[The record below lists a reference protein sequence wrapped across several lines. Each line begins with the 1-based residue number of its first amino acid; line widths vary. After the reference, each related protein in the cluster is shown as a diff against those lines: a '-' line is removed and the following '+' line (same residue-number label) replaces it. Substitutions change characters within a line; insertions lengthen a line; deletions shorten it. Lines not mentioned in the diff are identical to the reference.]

1 MVHYHEDYLNGTK
14 AQHEIFADVVKYF
27 ADYDISGNIVENTG
41 EFAKYDYESDDTVF
55 EVKTRFDVARTTYKT
70 TMMTCNKITATDKQ
84 IIFIFNFTDE
94 IAWIQYDAELF
105 NTFEKKAFSRAGFE
119 ADEKDYFYIPVH
131 LLETIKKK
139 PSKCLIK
146 LKKNT
151 FV

>member
-1 MVHYHEDYLNGTK
+1 MVHYHEDYLKGTK

-27 ADYDISGNIVENTG
+27 ADYDISGCIVENLQ
-41 EFAKYDYESDDTVF
+41 EYAKYDYESDDMVF

-70 TMMTCNKITATDKQ
+70 TMMTCNKITDTKKG

-94 IAWIQYDAELF
+94 ISWIQYDAELF
-105 NTFEKKAFSRAGFE
+105 NTFERKQFSRAGIE
-119 ADEKDYFYIPVH
+119 SDEKEYFYIPVH

-146 LKKNT
+146 LKKPNQI
-151 FV
+151 